1 MSIAYIAIGSN
12 LGDRLKNC
20 ETAVE
25 RLIQDGVTKK
35 VIKSKW
41 CETEALIPPSPP
53 FSKGGR
59 GGIFNPPF
67 INGVI
72 KIETSLSPTDLLHL
86 TQSIENKLGRVRTG
100 KKWEPRTIDLDIL
113 FYDDLIVDEPDL
125 KIPHPELH
133 KRMFVLEP
141 LCDIEPTLLHP
152 VIKKTIAV
160 IASEAKQSRAY
171 N

>member
-59 GGIFNPPF
+59 GGIWH
-67 INGVI
+67 
-72 KIETSLSPTDLLHL
+72 TA
-86 TQSIENKLGRVRTG
+86 
-100 KKWEPRTIDLDIL
+100 
-113 FYDDLIVDEPDL
+113 YDDNRHRPADL
-125 KIPHPELH
+125 
-133 KRMFVLEP
+133 
-141 LCDIEPTLLHP
+141 TLFNRFFSFS
-152 VIKKTIAV
+152 A
-160 IASEAKQSRAY
+160 
-171 N
+171 